1 MPKHAHYFKH
11 KNIFKIQKDRKYRK
25 KECRAVI
32 LLCWGGI
39 DFFLQFHMHYEYVS
53 HAYIW
58 NRHYHSLASFVA
70 EFFFFLK
77 NNNVTVNVRV
87 FHFLLLFCYMSNV
100 IIVNWFL
107 NVNLPFLLRW
117 TYKGIGLNHKRNTI
131 IKGEQIKYRFSW
143 FFLM

>member
-25 KECRAVI
+25 KNVELWCCYAEVELI
-32 LLCWGGI
+32 
-39 DFFLQFHMHYEYVS
+39 FLRFHMHYEYVS

-70 EFFFFLK
+70 EFFFFWKITTSLSMFEYS
-77 NNNVTVNVRV
+77 T
-87 FHFLLLFCYMSNV
+87 FLLLFCYMSNV

-107 NVNLPFLLRW
+107 NANLPFLLRW
-117 TYKGIGLNHKRNTI
+117 TYKSIGLHHKRNI
-131 IKGEQIKYRFSW
+131 NGEQIN
-143 FFLM
+143 